1 MKQYTA
7 LLVLLIFS
15 VVNDCYAFDLGVLE
29 NTNKKEL
36 VLAVFLVDGEAAKPT
51 EVLKP
56 SKIPKPEVPKPPKV
70 LKQPKTP
77 KPKTPKLQPIEPKP
91 PQDSEPIEPK
101 PPQDSE
107 PIEPTPPKPRQC
119 LRFQGACFFGD

>member
-1 MKQYTA
+1 M
-7 LLVLLIFS
+7 LIFLQA
-15 VVNDCYAFDLGVLE
+15 NHCHAIDLGVLE

-51 EVLKP
+51 EVLKQ

-77 KPKTPKLQPIEPKP
+77 KPKTPK
-91 PQDSEPIEPK
+91 PQPIEPK

>member
-1 MKQYTA
+1 M
-7 LLVLLIFS
+7 LIFLQA
-15 VVNDCYAFDLGVLE
+15 NHCHAIDLGVLE

-51 EVLKP
+51 EVLK
-56 SKIPKPEVPKPPKV
+56 
-70 LKQPKTP
+70 QPKTP
-77 KPKTPKLQPIEPKP
+77 KPKTPKPKTPKPQPIEPKT

-107 PIEPTPPKPRQC
+107 PIEPTPTSMIQIIISEQECP
-119 LRFQGACFFGD
+119 

>member
-1 MKQYTA
+1 M
-7 LLVLLIFS
+7 LIFLQA
-15 VVNDCYAFDLGVLE
+15 NHCHAIDLGVLE

-51 EVLKP
+51 EVLK
-56 SKIPKPEVPKPPKV
+56 
-70 LKQPKTP
+70 QPKTP
-77 KPKTPKLQPIEPKP
+77 KPKTPKPKTPKPKTPKPQPIEPKT

>member
-1 MKQYTA
+1 M
-7 LLVLLIFS
+7 LIFS
-15 VVNDCYAFDLGVLE
+15 VATDCYAFDLGVLE

-51 EVLKP
+51 EVLK
-56 SKIPKPEVPKPPKV
+56 
-70 LKQPKTP
+70 QPKTP
-77 KPKTPKLQPIEPKP
+77 KPKTPKPKTPKPQPIEPKT

>member
-36 VLAVFLVDGEAAKPT
+36 VLAVFLVDGEAAKPP

-56 SKIPKPEVPKPPKV
+56 SKIPKHEAPKPPKV
-70 LKQPKTP
+70 LKQPKIP
-77 KPKTPKLQPIEPKP
+77 KPQ
-91 PQDSEPIEPK
+91 PIEPK

-107 PIEPTPPKPRQC
+107 PIEPTPPKPRPC

>member
-7 LLVLLIFS
+7 LLVMLIFLQA
-15 VVNDCYAFDLGVLE
+15 NHCHAIDLGVLE

-51 EVLKP
+51 EVLK
-56 SKIPKPEVPKPPKV
+56 
-70 LKQPKTP
+70 QPKTP
-77 KPKTPKLQPIEPKP
+77 KPKTPKPQPIEPKT

>member
-1 MKQYTA
+1 M
-7 LLVLLIFS
+7 LIFFFLY
-15 VVNDCYAFDLGVLE
+15 DCYAFDLGVLE

-51 EVLKP
+51 EVLK
-56 SKIPKPEVPKPPKV
+56 
-70 LKQPKTP
+70 QPKTP

-101 PPQDSE
+101 PPQDSK
-107 PIEPTPPKPRQC
+107 PIEPTPPKPRKC